1 LTRFRLERIV
11 GRADLLWNSSHVIDA
26 AILSLTART
35 IWASI
40 VHGVCWTK
48 FRRCAFQNDLEPDS
62 PVVVVQGVKLNTNNS
77 ITDHRLATS
86 RKRRLSALSR
96 QSWVL
101 QAGVAVVRSVI
112 QDGESVVQATF
123 INICFYDS
131 YFDICSMKSTD
142 IPATIKTSRVEGVG
156 VVGRGYFNWVMGSL
170 QLNVHRNRGAP
181 ATFIGES

>member
-1 LTRFRLERIV
+1 MERIV
-11 GRADLLWNSSHVIDA
+11 GGADLFRNSSHMIDT

-35 IWASI
+35 IWTSI
-40 VHGVCWTK
+40 IYGVSWAN
-48 FRRCAFQNDLEPDS
+48 FRLSAFKNDLEPNS
-62 PVVVVQGVKLNTNNS
+62 AVVVVQGVKLDAHNS
-77 ITDHRLATS
+77 ITNNRLPTCG
-86 RKRRLSALSR
+86 KRRLSTLCR

-101 QAGVAVVRSVI
+101 QAGVAVVRCVV
-112 QDGESVVQATF
+112 QDGESVVEATF
-123 INICFYDS
+123 INICFYDCQL
-131 YFDICSMKSTD
+131 DICSMKSTD